1 MLIENSKGMKKIFI
15 SLLVLFSMF
24 SLAGY
29 AQECNSEALLKQ
41 ALKEMGNG
49 QYIKDFKVELL
60 KDKKDM
66 KTGYVK
72 FSVVLQSRS
81 QYKFN
86 VVDAPENPEK
96 VIMQLYFKDKLL
108 VSNFEKGKHY
118 KSCQF
123 ICGKTGVYS
132 LVFSYKGGAEG
143 CSSAVLSLVKQF
155 SESEMKNF

>member
-1 MLIENSKGMKKIFI
+1 
-15 SLLVLFSMF
+15 MF
-24 SLAGY
+24 SLAGI
-29 AQECNSEALLKQ
+29 AQKNCDNEALLKQ

-60 KDKKDM
+60 KSKKDM
-66 KTGYVK
+66 KTGYIK
-72 FSVVLQSRS
+72 YSVVLQSRS

-86 VVDAPENPEK
+86 SVDAPDNMEK
-96 VIMQLYFKDKLL
+96 VIMQLYKNDKLL

-118 KSCQF
+118 NSFQF
-123 ICGKTGVYS
+123 ICGKTAVYS

-155 SESEMKNF
+155 SESEMKDL

>member
-1 MLIENSKGMKKIFI
+1 MVSFTGH
-15 SLLVLFSMF
+15 
-24 SLAGY
+24 
-29 AQECNSEALLKQ
+29 AQCNSEALLKQ
-41 ALKEMGNG
+41 ALKEMGDG
-49 QYIKDFKVELL
+49 QYIKDFKIELF
-60 KDKKDM
+60 KAKKSV

-86 VVDAPENPEK
+86 VVDAPDNPEK
-96 VIMQLYFKDKLL
+96 VIMQLKYNDKLL
-108 VSNFEKGKHY
+108 VSNFDKGKFY

-132 LVFSYKGGAEG
+132 LIFSYRGGAEG

>member
-1 MLIENSKGMKKIFI
+1 MLIENSTGMKKIFI
-15 SLLVLFSMF
+15 SLMVLFSMF
-24 SLAGY
+24 SLAGH
-29 AQECNSEALLKQ
+29 AQKCDSEALLKQ
-41 ALKEMGNG
+41 ALKEMGSG
-49 QYIKDFKVELL
+49 QYIKDFKVELI

-66 KTGYVK
+66 KTGFVK
-72 FSVVLQSRS
+72 YSVVLQSRS

-86 VVDAPENPEK
+86 VADAPNNPEK
-96 VIMQLYFKDKLL
+96 VIMQLYYKDKLL
-108 VSNFEKGKHY
+108 VSNFEEGKHY